1 MFGRQAVGTQALQQV
16 GRHLAQHLQVAAV
29 FGGRGRE
36 VLIVEVKTGAQGVF
50 AKPGRRDVALGT
62 DHRGQRF
69 TRAGLRQPSDLPT
82 DALERYVCTEGE
94 TLDLRSPCEHHDT
107 GAGQHAVTGAG
118 LPLVVEPV
126 QFQCLV
132 VGEHFNQWMFGLPLA
147 QRGRMHPT
155 ALWKKQP
162 AVGQFDSRLLLRL
175 LAVQQMQQVRSKG
188 VCQLSLTLDLFG
200 VKRQL
205 QHATAV
211 PIDTSVQ
218 VFQQASGVAK
228 TADYQLGQGRAMGRK
243 LEVQHT
249 LWVARRFLCQAG
261 VALQKADTPTP
272 GGQAGGGRAPGQA
285 TADDQGMAFSLDGG
299 WPGEP
304 GFTWGRRG

>member
-1 MFGRQAVGTQALQQV
+1 M
-16 GRHLAQHLQVAAV
+16 
-29 FGGRGRE
+29 
-36 VLIVEVKTGAQGVF
+36 
-50 AKPGRRDVALGT
+50 
-62 DHRGQRF
+62 
-69 TRAGLRQPSDLPT
+69 
-82 DALERYVCTEGE
+82 
-94 TLDLRSPCEHHDT
+94 
-107 GAGQHAVTGAG
+107 
-118 LPLVVEPV
+118 

-147 QRGRMHPT
+147 QRGWMHPT

-175 LAVQQMQQVRSKG
+175 VAVQQLQQIRSKG
-188 VCQLSLTLDLFG
+188 VCQLSLTLGFFS

-228 TADYQLGQGRAMGRK
+228 TAEDQLGQSRAMGRK

-249 LWVARRFLCQAG
+249 LWVARSFLCQAG
-261 VALQKADTPTP
+261 VALQKTDTPTP
-272 GGQAGGGRAPGQA
+272 GGQAGGSRATGQA
-285 TADDQGMAFSLDGG
+285 TADDQGVAFTLDGG
-299 WPGEP
+299 WSGEP